1 MADRDDFC
9 SVISDVWLNHGIYL
23 WGGNGELTEKLTVG
37 QIRKHETSEAN
48 AARVIRY
55 IALCYDKDLDMS
67 KSRAMDCSGLV
78 IYGLRTVKAI
88 SSTEDYTAAQLQSKC
103 KKIQLTNTI
112 DHIGTDTL
120 RPGDLVFNKVTN
132 SSHVGVYAGYDMV
145 IEARGRNYGVD
156 KRTLQEGP
164 WVIGGRLPYFN

>member
-1 MADRDDFC
+1 MADRDEFC
-9 SVISDVWLNHGIYL
+9 GVISDVWLNHGIYL

-88 SSTEDYTAAQLQSKC
+88 SSSEDYTAAQLQSKC
-103 KKIQLTNTI
+103 KKIQLAN
-112 DHIGTDTL
+112 L
-120 RPGDLVFNKVTN
+120 RPGDLVFNKASE

-156 KRTLQEGP
+156 KRTLQEGS